1 MQYSV
6 SETLHRLGFE
16 ALTPMQKA
24 LADAA
29 GHGQGGVV
37 LLSPTGS
44 GKTLAY
50 LLPLLSLLNEHSDA
64 LQAVVTVPT
73 RELAKQ
79 SEEVLRS
86 LRLPIRAMALYGGRP
101 TMDEHRSLK
110 GLKPQVV
117 FATPG
122 RLEDHLSKG
131 NLRAEGVAAWVI
143 DEFDKCLELGFQEVM
158 DQLAGRFGRVP
169 RVWLLS
175 ATAGEGI
182 PAFMARLTGKRC
194 RTLDFLDGSAET
206 AAQRTAFYEVKSPEK
221 DKLTTLGRLLTEL
234 GSCPTIVLV
243 AHRESAERVANYLRE
258 GRFAAEVYHGGMEQ
272 QRRERALFLFR
283 QGSAT
288 VLVST
293 DLAARGLDIPEVGA
307 IVHYHLPLTAED
319 FTHRNGRTARWEAT
333 GQAFLITSP
342 VETLPEFAAQ
352 VEPLPHPLPEHIAP
366 TPAPFTTLYIG
377 RGKAEKLSKADI
389 LGFLCKKGGLNAS
402 QIGRIDVAPHCA
414 FAAVR
419 SSLVKQLLTR
429 IAGEKIKGMKTIVKP
444 VKN

>member
-1 MQYSV
+1 MQFSV
-6 SETLHRLGFE
+6 SDTLHALGFE

-24 LADAA
+24 MTDTT
-29 GHGQGGVV
+29 GHTRGGVV

-50 LLPLLSLLNEHSDA
+50 LLPLLVSLNESSNA

-79 SEEVLRS
+79 SEEVLRA
-86 LRLPIRAMALYGGRP
+86 LRLPVRAMSLYGGRP
-101 TMDEHRSLK
+101 TMDEHRALK
-110 GLKPQVV
+110 ERKPQVV

-122 RLEDHLSKG
+122 RLEDHLGKG
-131 NLRAEGVAAWVI
+131 NLRTEGVATWVI

-158 DQLAGRFGRVP
+158 DQLAGRFRRVP

-175 ATAGEGI
+175 ATEGEGI
-182 PAFMARLTGKRC
+182 PGFMERLVGREC
-194 RTLDFLDGSAET
+194 RTLNFLTRPDEAE
-206 AAQRTAFYEVKSPEK
+206 AGRTAFFEVKSPEK
-221 DKLTTLGRLLTEL
+221 DKLSTLGRLLTQL
-234 GSCPTIVLV
+234 GSCPAIVFV
-243 AHRESAERVANYLRE
+243 AHRESAERVGKYLRE
-258 GRFAAEVYHGGMEQ
+258 CRFAAEVYHGGMEQ

-319 FTHRNGRTARWEAT
+319 FTHRNGRTARWKAT

-342 VETLPEFAAQ
+342 TESLPEFAAH
-352 VEPLPHPLPEHIAP
+352 VRPLEAELPERVCP
-366 TPAPFTTLYIG
+366 TPPPFRTIYIG

-389 LGFLCKKGGLNAS
+389 LGFLCKKGGLNAQ

-414 FAAVR
+414 FAAVD
-419 SSLVKQLLTR
+419 SAQVKQLLTR
-429 IAGEKIKGMKTIVKP
+429 VAGEKIKGMKTIVKE
-444 VKN
+444 VGR

>member
-24 LADAA
+24 LAEAA
-29 GHGQGGVV
+29 GRGQGGVV

-86 LRLPIRAMALYGGRP
+86 LKLPIRAMALYGGRP

-175 ATAGEGI
+175 ATEGEGI
-182 PAFMARLTGKRC
+182 PVFMARLTGKRC
-194 RTLDFLDGSAET
+194 RTLNFLEGSAEA

-234 GSCPTIVLV
+234 GSCPAIVFV

-258 GRFAAEVYHGGMEQ
+258 NRFAAEVYHGGMEQ

-333 GQAFLITSP
+333 GRAFLITSP

-366 TPAPFTTLYIG
+366 TPAPFATLYIG

>member
-24 LADAA
+24 LAEAA
-29 GHGQGGVV
+29 GRGQGGVV

-86 LRLPIRAMALYGGRP
+86 LKLPIRAMALYGGRP

-175 ATAGEGI
+175 ATEGEGI
-182 PAFMARLTGKRC
+182 PVFMARLTGKRC
-194 RTLDFLDGSAET
+194 RTLNFLEGSAEA

-221 DKLTTLGRLLTEL
+221 DKLTTLDRLLTEL
-234 GSCPTIVLV
+234 GSCPAIVFV

-258 GRFAAEVYHGGMEQ
+258 NRFAAEVYHGGMEQ

-333 GQAFLITSP
+333 GRAFLITSP

-366 TPAPFTTLYIG
+366 TPAPFATLYIG